1 MLSAARSAAMEPRHR
16 EALESLWQKVR
27 AIESDIVAH
36 DLPVAKTFEA
46 IRADVGSVRSDV
58 DALCESVSEFQASAA
73 EHLKAL
79 TEAFA
84 ERRSGLAAHVEA
96 AGVRAETAVSQT
108 NELAARL
115 YATPYMNGE
124 DRFYYTDNGRRIL
137 GFRSGRGTGDD
148 RYLGFE
154 DIFRGSEDFIRDR
167 MKAYLPILTKHERV
181 VEIGSGRGEL
191 LDLLRDAG
199 VPATG
204 VDTDEGMVQR
214 CRGRGHD
221 VQQMDGIAFLRA
233 QPDGS
238 LPAIFCAQVVEHL
251 SYDDFL
257 AFLQVSLAKLGPGGQ
272 LVFETVNPHAIEAF
286 KTFYTDLTHQR
297 PIFPEVA
304 LAWCWLTGFAEA
316 YVSFPTGGED
326 LDTDR
331 RTRGEYAVVA
341 TKGT

>member
-1 MLSAARSAAMEPRHR
+1 MSS
-16 EALESLWQKVR
+16 
-27 AIESDIVAH
+27 
-36 DLPVAKTFEA
+36 T
-46 IRADVGSVRSDV
+46 
-58 DALCESVSEFQASAA
+58 
-73 EHLKAL
+73 
-79 TEAFA
+79 
-84 ERRSGLAAHVEA
+84 RSGLAAHIEA
-96 AGVRAETAVSQT
+96 AGARAETAVGQT
-108 NELAARL
+108 NDLAARL
-115 YATPYMNGE
+115 YAAPYMNGE
-124 DRFYYTDNGRRIL
+124 ERFYYTDNGKRIL
-137 GFRSGRGTGDD
+137 GFRSARGTGDD

-167 MKAYLPILTKHERV
+167 MKAYLPILTQHERV
-181 VEIGSGRGEL
+181 VDIGSGRGEM

-214 CRGRGHD
+214 CRSRGHD
-221 VQQMDGIAFLRA
+221 VQQIDGIAFLRA

-251 SYDDFL
+251 TYDDFL
-257 AFLQVSLAKLGPGGQ
+257 AFLQVSLAKLAPGGQ
-272 LVFETVNPHAIEAF
+272 LVFETVNPHALEAF

-304 LAWCWLTGFAEA
+304 LAWCWLTGFAEG

-341 TKGT
+341 TKGNVKEGERR